1 MVSRRLG
8 DAPWAP
14 EPILGV
20 TSGRQQR
27 GCTAEGDPTDPAPAP
42 RPAPPAGGSSLPH
55 PRGAWRVDVS
65 GGTANRGFCG
75 PRWGAQTLAGGENRA
90 RRDTGPP
97 LAGRPHGT
105 GSLRTGDRRFPQE
118 APSLADPVYV
128 NFGDKRGLSD
138 VPGESSWGPEFRAG
152 EGGTLGGGAIS
163 LLQPR
168 RENPRPTYSL

>member
-1 MVSRRLG
+1 MLAGEPQTAASAVPGGEHRRWQG
-8 DAPWAP
+8 AR
-14 EPILGV
+14 
-20 TSGRQQR
+20 TGR
-27 GCTAEGDPTDPAPAP
+27 AETQ
-42 RPAPPAGGSSLPH
+42 
-55 PRGAWRVDVS
+55 
-65 GGTANRGFCG
+65 G
-75 PRWGAQTLAGGENRA
+75 PR
-90 RRDTGPP
+90 

-118 APSLADPVYV
+118 APSLADPVYI

-163 LLQPR
+163 LPQPR